1 MIQGTPSQGPLSPR
15 EEPGSH
21 LASCPS
27 LPEQRGV
34 CPGAWGGGTG
44 KAAWTLLLPWGG
56 ERCHESAAPP
66 LPRDPLRSVLAEPP
80 GPAARIRA
88 GRGGPVHLHS
98 SQMQRAASAV
108 PQKTNIDASE
118 AIVLPAALSP
128 PSDPVGMMFPGL
140 C

>member
-1 MIQGTPSQGPLSPR
+1 MPRERSPPSAQGPGLQ
-15 EEPGSH
+15 PG
-21 LASCPS
+21 L
-27 LPEQRGV
+27 
-34 CPGAWGGGTG
+34 
-44 KAAWTLLLPWGG
+44 
-56 ERCHESAAPP
+56 
-66 LPRDPLRSVLAEPP
+66 LRSVLAEPP
-80 GPAARIRA
+80 GPAASIRA